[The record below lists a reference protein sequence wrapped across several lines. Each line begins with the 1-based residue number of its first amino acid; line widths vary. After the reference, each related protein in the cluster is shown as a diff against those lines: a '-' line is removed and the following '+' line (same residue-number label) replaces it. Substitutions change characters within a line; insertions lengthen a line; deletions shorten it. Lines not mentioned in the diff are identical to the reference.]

1 MEAPQEGV
9 GIARPRRRRT
19 CIADFGAAP
28 VLNSPQDT
36 GPETPQ
42 RSSATMMTPALLIF
56 IIYEQMNFFRKFAHW
71 RLLDP
76 RNPVIFIGNDANC
89 LGG

>member
-36 GPETPQ
+36 GPLKHLREVQ
-42 RSSATMMTPALLIF
+42 R
-56 IIYEQMNFFRKFAHW
+56 R
-71 RLLDP
+71 
-76 RNPVIFIGNDANC
+76 
-89 LGG
+89 